1 MSPIDAAVEVAGDRL
16 HWVAVIRRQ
25 PTNGRYGS
33 EAVGRLEPISDQD
46 TVNGLRVLAAPIL
59 DSDGHPFAAVSV
71 AAPSIASTLEE
82 FVSNAVAPVMRT
94 AAELGR
100 LFSVSGASGAAS

>member
-46 TVNGLRVLAAPIL
+46 TVN
-59 DSDGHPFAAVSV
+59 
-71 AAPSIASTLEE
+71 
-82 FVSNAVAPVMRT
+82 
-94 AAELGR
+94 
-100 LFSVSGASGAAS
+100 FSEPNLKLNEIRQHGPTGAKPTSGQN